1 MRDPLPRVQR
11 GLAAALRDRRTQLSA
26 AAFVLTALA
35 CYLYVLV
42 GNINNYD
49 NIVCTPEGYG
59 TGLRSGR
66 WMLTLL
72 GDTVGH
78 AMGNFNLPLFN
89 GLFGLVFLGLA
100 CQFLWRALHLQKPWQ
115 CAVLTAITAGMAR
128 RGLGHAVFLHR
139 TLLPLRRPAGGR
151 GRLDGGP
158 ARLGLVRRRV
168 ADARLLHRC
177 LSGLFPPCRRPACA
191 APAAAVPRQRDSVED
206 RRPARAALCRRAR
219 GGNGRVFPAAAAVPA
234 ALSRDAHGLPRH
246 QQHGQ
251 AEFCR
256 AAADARA
263 LRALL
268 LPAAEDR
275 LCLPDE
281 FAAHPLAMWA
291 SLLLSAVSL
300 ALAWRDRDWKKI
312 VTVVLLLAALPIA
325 ANGIFIMAPETAT
338 HTLMTYGVVTLFYLP
353 LIVGD
358 GLRWRRDAVRRV
370 GQPAD
375 LPVSCRCVGRVCMV
389 LQRLLPHE
397 LLFQ

>member
-1 MRDPLPRVQR
+1 MRDPLPPR
-11 GLAAALRDRRTQLSA
+11 AARPCCSLRDRRTPAQRRCL
-26 AAFVLTALA
+26 FVLTALA

-72 GDTVGH
+72 VIPSGTPWKLQPAPVQRPARPRLSWPCLPVPLARAAFAEAVAVRRAHGH
-78 AMGNFNLPLFN
+78 HG
-89 GLFGLVFLGLA
+89 
-100 CQFLWRALHLQKPWQ
+100 
-115 CAVLTAITAGMAR
+115 GMAR

-139 TLLPLRRPAGGR
+139 ALLPLRRPAGGR

-158 ARLGLVRRRV
+158 ERLGLVRRRG

-206 RRPARAALCRRAR
+206 RRPARAALCRGAR
-219 GGNGRVFPAAAAVPA
+219 GGNGRVFPAAASVPA
-234 ALSRDAHGLPRH
+234 PLSRDAHGLSRH

-251 AEFCR
+251 AELCR

-281 FAAHPLAMWA
+281 FAAHPLGHGPPCCCPP
-291 SLLLSAVSL
+291 SAL
-300 ALAWRDRDWKKI
+300 RWH
-312 VTVVLLLAALPIA
+312 
-325 ANGIFIMAPETAT
+325 GGTAT
-338 HTLMTYGVVTLFYLP
+338 GRRSSRSCSCWLP
-353 LIVGD
+353 CP
-358 GLRWRRDAVRRV
+358 LRQTAFSSW
-370 GQPAD
+370 P
-375 LPVSCRCVGRVCMV
+375 
-389 LQRLLPHE
+389 
-397 LLFQ
+397 